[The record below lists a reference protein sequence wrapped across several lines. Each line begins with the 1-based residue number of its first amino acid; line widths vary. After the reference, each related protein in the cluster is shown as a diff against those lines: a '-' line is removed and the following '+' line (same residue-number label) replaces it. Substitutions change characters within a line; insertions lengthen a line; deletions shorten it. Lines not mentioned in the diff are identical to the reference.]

1 MIKKQMN
8 FNLLKRIISI
18 VITIYYFCYFILSC
32 IKINL
37 EMIKTITTF
46 SEEETINA
54 GFQFGKLLIP
64 GDIVALTGDLGAG
77 KTEFVKG
84 ICKSFYVNQ
93 LVTSPTFTIINQYD
107 GHYQDEIISLF
118 HLDLYRIRNEN
129 ELDQVGF
136 DECLADSETIKLI
149 EWSEKA
155 GSRLN
160 KPDYKVVIEAV
171 DNKEDGRE
179 ITISNNK
186 KK

>member
-1 MIKKQMN
+1 
-8 FNLLKRIISI
+8 
-18 VITIYYFCYFILSC
+18 
-32 IKINL
+32 
-37 EMIKTITTF
+37 MIKTITTF
-46 SEEETINA
+46 SEDETIKA
-54 GFQFGKLLIP
+54 GFEFGKLLIP

-84 ICKSFYVNQ
+84 ICNRFSVEQ

-107 GHYQDEIISLF
+107 GKYKNDEISIL
-118 HLDLYRIRNEN
+118 HIDLYRIKEEK

-136 DECLADSETIKLI
+136 DECMADREIIKLI

-160 KPDYKVVIEAV
+160 KPDYQVVIETV
-171 DNKEDGRE
+171 DYEEDGRE
-179 ITISNNK
+179 ITISQNK